1 MDDLESPNYYAV
13 IPADVRYDKN
23 LKDKAKLLYG
33 EITCLS
39 NKKGYCYASN
49 KYFADLYNVNATTI
63 SSLISNLVDNG
74 YITREIIYKEGTK
87 EIKDR
92 YLKISKYPSYEKSE
106 YPSYENSQY
115 PIMKNQKDNNIN
127 NNITSNNN
135 ITPNK
140 EELDKLKEH
149 FDIIWEEY
157 PNKKGKA
164 KAFVYFL
171 SWIKG
176 RKIGGI
182 NVKVTDRQQWYA
194 VMRYK
199 AECEKN
205 KTEEKYIKHGDTFFN
220 NAILDYV
227 KDIEEDEPL

>member
-1 MDDLESPNYYAV
+1 MDRDFKGV
-13 IPADVRYDKN
+13 WIP
-23 LKDKAKLLYG
+23 
-33 EITCLS
+33 
-39 NKKGYCYASN
+39 
-49 KYFADLYNVNATTI
+49 
-63 SSLISNLVDNG
+63 
-74 YITREIIYKEGTK
+74 REIWLDKRLDVVDKVVLT
-87 EIKDR
+87 EINSLDNENHCNAGND
-92 YLKISKYPSYEKSE
+92 YLAEFCQCSQSKVSSSIKKLITLGYLEQVSFDGRHRILKSNIRVVNF
-106 YPSYENSQY
+106 NSQPCEINKAAFAENDANNIY
-115 PIMKNQKDNNIN
+115 NNIN
-127 NNITSNNN
+127 NNINN